1 MSSRAERLNV
11 AIKARGVTKMMS
23 LAADLGV
30 DESAISRWRRGG
42 TMTLQH
48 AAMICKLLDVSMDW
62 LVLGRGEMDLHNT
75 PALGPDELTLVI
87 SLRRFP
93 ETPSLLNQLIGAFA
107 PDPPPSS

>member
-11 AIKARGVTKMMS
+11 AIKTRGVTKMMS

-42 TMTLQH
+42 AMTLQH
-48 AAMICKLLDVSMDW
+48 AAMVCRLLDVSMDW
-62 LVLGRGEMDLHNT
+62 LILGRGEMDLHNT
-75 PALGPDELTLVI
+75 PALRPEELSLVA

-93 ETPSLLNQLIGAFA
+93 ETPYLLNRLIGAFA
-107 PDPPPSS
+107 SDPPQSS